1 MLVNL
6 IPKNLTD
13 IPSGLS
19 IQRCGRLIR
28 EKNRRI
34 TRKRSC
40 NGDPLPFARTEF
52 IGLLVAFITETELIQ
67 QVSRHFQSLR
77 PLRVAKFETNRNVV
91 DRRELAEHAECLK
104 HQANFLLPNPR
115 LFHFLSLLPRAL

>member
-1 MLVNL
+1 MAHNHNSFSMFVDL

-40 NGDPLPFARTEF
+40 NGDPLPFSWTEF
-52 IGLLVAFITETELIQ
+52 IGLLVAFITETKLIQ
-67 QVSRHFQSLR
+67 QMSRHFQSLGL
-77 PLRVAKFETNRNVV
+77 LRVAKFETNRNVV
-91 DRRELAEHAECLK
+91 DRRECVEKADCLK
-104 HQANFLLPNPR
+104 HEANFLLANGG
-115 LFHFLSLLPRAL
+115 LFC

>member
-1 MLVNL
+1 MFVNL

-13 IPSGLS
+13 IPSRLS

-40 NGDPLPFARTEF
+40 NGDPLSFSRTEF
-52 IGLLVAFITETELIQ
+52 IRLLVAFITQTELIQ

-77 PLRVAKFETNRNVV
+77 LPRVAKFETNRNIV
-91 DRRELAEHAECLK
+91 DPPERLEQPQRSK
-104 HQANFLLPNPR
+104 HQP
-115 LFHFLSLLPRAL
+115 HFL